1 MMRRIW
7 GRWQPV
13 ICAGYFLVACL
24 LSGCAAAVLAGAAAG
39 AGVGTAA
46 YVEGE
51 HTQVHG
57 AALDR
62 TWAATLHA
70 LKQMNLQVDQSNRD
84 ALGGTIE
91 AKRGDG
97 TEVKIKEQPV
107 EDARTRVAIRIGV
120 FGDQQGSEA
129 IQKRIDANLGA

>member
-1 MMRRIW
+1 MRPPSWRERP
-7 GRWQPV
+7 G
-13 ICAGYFLVACL
+13 
-24 LSGCAAAVLAGAAAG
+24 G

-51 HTQVHG
+51 HSEAHN

-62 TWAATLHA
+62 TWAATLDA
-70 LKQMNLQVDQSNRD
+70 LKQMNLRVDQCSKD

-91 AKRGDG
+91 AKRADG
-97 TEVKIKEQPV
+97 IDVKIEEQPV
-107 EDARTRVAIRIGV
+107 EDATTRVGIRIGM

-129 IQKRIDANLGA
+129 IQKRIGSNLGA